1 MQSNTLNQS
10 INLNQSNQSCS
21 IIIPTYNRKKFEK
34 LIECNILCQTYKNI
48 LEIVVGDD
56 GDDDQ
61 MLELNVPYP
70 INCIKCP
77 RMTIGQKRN
86 LLASRC
92 KGTFIAHM
100 DTDDI
105 YLPTYLEHSISIL
118 NSQKKDAVGTSDM
131 IFIYPDGKTG
141 SMRNPLLSM
150 ANEATLVY
158 KKTFWEE
165 KPFAESQ
172 SSEAIYFL
180 QGRHWQTGH
189 SEISKVMIC
198 ICHSTNTVDKNVW
211 KTCPEVVLPPHKK
224 HRDILDQINL
234 NEL

>member
-1 MQSNTLNQS
+1 MQTISKT
-10 INLNQSNQSCS
+10 CS

-34 LIECNILCQTYKNI
+34 LIEYNILCQTYSNI
-48 LEIVVGDD
+48 LEIVIADD
-56 GDDDQ
+56 GDDEILQ
-61 MLELNVPYP
+61 LNVPYS
-70 INCIKCP
+70 INYIKCD

-92 KGTFIAHM
+92 KGVYIAHM
-100 DTDDI
+100 DTDDV
-105 YLPTYLEHSISIL
+105 YLPTYIEHSISIL
-118 NSQKKDAVGTSDM
+118 ENQKKDAVGTSDM
-131 IFIYPDGKTG
+131 VFIYPDGKTG

-158 KKTFWEE
+158 KKSFWDE

-180 QGRHWQTGH
+180 KGRHWQTGH
-189 SEISKVMIC
+189 SDIKKVMIC

-211 KTCPEVVLPPHKK
+211 KTCPEVDLPYYEKHKE
-224 HRDILDQINL
+224 ILRSINL
-234 NEL
+234 I

>member
-1 MQSNTLNQS
+1 M
-10 INLNQSNQSCS
+10 CS

-34 LIECNILCQTYKNI
+34 LIECNILCQTYTNI
-48 LEIVVGDD
+48 IEVIIADD

-61 MLELNVPYP
+61 RIELSIPYP
-70 INCIKCP
+70 IIYIKCE

-92 KGTFIAHM
+92 SGKYIAHM

-105 YLPTYLEHSISIL
+105 YFSSYLEHSISKL
-118 NSQKKDAVGTSDM
+118 ENEKKDVIGTSDM
-131 IFIYPDGKTG
+131 LFIFSDGTTG
-141 SMRNPLLSM
+141 SMLNPLLSM

-180 QGRHWQTGH
+180 KGRHWQTAH

-211 KTCPEVVLPPHKK
+211 KTCPEVTLPPHKK

-234 NEL
+234 NQ

>member
-1 MQSNTLNQS
+1 MQTSK
-10 INLNQSNQSCS
+10 SCS

-34 LIECNILCQTYKNI
+34 LIEYNILCQTYPHI
-48 LEIVVGDD
+48 LEIVIADD
-56 GDDDQ
+56 GDDE
-61 MLELNVPYP
+61 MLQLNVPYS
-70 INCIKCP
+70 INYIKCD

-92 KGTFIAHM
+92 KGVYIAHM
-100 DTDDI
+100 DTDDV
-105 YLPTYLEHSISIL
+105 YLPTYIEHSISIL
-118 NSQKKDAVGTSDM
+118 ENQKKDAVGTSDM
-131 IFIYPDGKTG
+131 VFIYPDGKTG

-158 KKTFWEE
+158 KKSFWDE

-180 QGRHWQTGH
+180 KGRHWQTGH
-189 SEISKVMIC
+189 SDIKKVMIC

-211 KTCPEVVLPPHKK
+211 KTCPEVELPYYEKHKEIL
-224 HRDILDQINL
+224 RDINL
-234 NEL
+234 L